1 MSDKMKQLE
10 AENRALSMALAYQL
24 GVTKAMRDAGDSLA
38 LYIRCQ
44 EADVHPDKLAII
56 KEWKE
61 VRLPTDVERDFK
73 N

>member
-56 KEWKE
+56 KEWK
-61 VRLPTDVERDFK
+61 
-73 N
+73 

>member
-61 VRLPTDVERDFK
+61 VRLPTEVERDFK

>member
-10 AENRALSMALAYQL
+10 AENRSLSMALAYQL

-61 VRLPTDVERDFK
+61 VRLPTEVERDFK